1 MMSDSRKK
9 LAKWSGTACAFV
21 LGAVLTAIVSGFF
34 DFQSSQRSELV
45 QAQTEAQDAAKE
57 LINALVPLS
66 DFATAKS
73 QELKPDDVQALRSK
87 VLSLHEDTQNVVML
101 LPELKPQ
108 FDDYAEAM
116 VQLQRAV
123 SEMDGPY
130 TAKGFVEATSDFFV
144 KKAAFDQK
152 FNALTSSYLGTW
164 GASS

>member
-1 MMSDSRKK
+1 MSESRKK
-9 LAKWSGTACAFV
+9 LPKWLETACVFM
-21 LGAVLTAIVSGFF
+21 LGVVLTAIVSDFF
-34 DFQSSQRSELV
+34 DFQSAQRSELV

-57 LINALVPLS
+57 LISALAPLS

-73 QELKPDDVQALRSK
+73 QELKQGDVQVLRSK
-87 VLSLHEDTQNVVML
+87 VLSLHEDTQNVVLL

-130 TAKGFVEATSDFFV
+130 TAKGFVEATSEFFV
-144 KKAAFDQK
+144 KKEAFDQK
-152 FNALTSSYLGTW
+152 FNALTSSYWGTW
-164 GASS
+164 GSPS